1 MRNLFV
7 IVATLLLSIIYVDAQ
22 EKDLPLR
29 DIEKVDDGFIVTY
42 YFNNGFSQANKLV
55 PGTKF
60 WKIPGFELTTKSG
73 KPAIPFHLDTYAIPN
88 GVKASIQLLDCTF
101 TDSVFNL
108 SPALPPIP
116 DTDSSFSM
124 EAISPYK
131 GFYPTTV
138 ISKDDDY
145 SYRGTHLLDV
155 SIQPIQYKYENHII
169 RIFSKIRYKV
179 QYENDTSSA
188 NIPKP
193 TMRQSKRDQILN
205 NIITYG
211 ESTSGLQKQ
220 TSTVNSTLLDLD
232 NYLII
237 TTSQFLNALTPFVE
251 WKRTQGYD
259 VTVKYPTTGGWT
271 KEMVKNDINTFYQE
285 HPNTFKYLLIVGDET
300 HVPAYTCTYKDSVGL
315 TDLYYGVFGN
325 AFVPEIYRGRI
336 PVSSNNEAQ
345 IVLNKIIQYEKTP
358 TLNSD
363 FYNTGVNCAYFQDT
377 NDYNDY
383 GVLTYPKDGYEN
395 RSFVLTAEN
404 VLMHMEQNGK
414 TVHRVYCTKDT
425 ITPTNW
431 SNFYANGS
439 PLPNYLLR
447 PTFAWNGNTNDITN
461 YINMGTF
468 YILHRDHGYSTFW
481 GYPYYSRLN
490 IASLHNE
497 NKLPVVFSMDCLTG
511 QYDYPLGDCFAE
523 AFLKK
528 DNGGCVGIFA
538 ATQVSFTGY
547 SDALALGMFDAI
559 WPGLTPAFPTNTYIS
574 SINPQAPLY
583 KLGEILDQGLMKM
596 KQKYGNGSVVQF
608 MFGICHCF
616 GDPSMEMYTNQPSI
630 TPVPSITKE
639 NQTIFVHTTDTTSY
653 IVFYDKKESSIIEKY
668 QGNYAEYSF
677 QDDTDSVIVC
687 SYSHNVRP
695 FIRTIYRTDKYI
707 QNDTISGTRTYRAEN
722 KISIGN
728 NVTNQIPQGDVN
740 IINANIHMRAR
751 EVELHSGTSISNS
764 DLYIITSD

>member
-60 WKIPGFELTTKSG
+60 WKIPSFELTTKSG

-116 DTDSSFSM
+116 DTDSSFTI
-124 EAISPYK
+124 EAIIPYK

-155 SIQPIQYKYENHII
+155 SIQPIQYNYENHII
-169 RIFSKIRYKV
+169 RVFSKIKYKV
-179 QYENDTSSA
+179 QYENDLSSA

-193 TMRQSKRDQILN
+193 TMRQPKRDQILN

-271 KEMVKNDINTFYQE
+271 KEMVKNDINSFYQE

-300 HVPAYTCTYKDSVGL
+300 HVPAYTCTDGFSTGL
-315 TDLYYGVFGN
+315 TDLYYGVFDN
-325 AFVPEIYRGRI
+325 TFVPEIHRGRI
-336 PVSSNNEAQ
+336 PVSNNNEAQ

-363 FYNTGVNCAYFQDT
+363 FYNTGVNCAYFQDES
-377 NDYNDY
+377 
-383 GVLTYPKDGYEN
+383 PQDGYEDK
-395 RSFVLTAEN
+395 SFVLTSEN
-404 VLMHMEQNGK
+404 TLKYLEQNGK
-414 TVHRVYCTKDT
+414 NVNRVYYANTT
-425 ITPTNW
+425 TTPTNW
-431 SNFYANGS
+431 NNTNCAYGD

-447 PTFAWNGNTNDITN
+447 PFFAWNGNADNIID
-461 YINMGTF
+461 YINAGAF
-468 YILHRDHGYSTFW
+468 YVLYRGHGIPNLW
-481 GYPYYSRLN
+481 GEPHFAREHFAFL
-490 IASLHNE
+490 E
-497 NKLPVVFSMDCLTG
+497 NGKKLPIVFSITCRTG
-511 QYDYPLGDCFAE
+511 EYNYYDGNSFAE

-528 DNGGCVGIFA
+528 SNGGCVGIFA
-538 ATQVSFTGY
+538 ATQVSY
-547 SDALALGMFDAI
+547 SRHDDALTLGMFDAI
-559 WPGLTPAFPTNTYIS
+559 WPGLTPTFPTSTYIPS
-574 SINPQAPLY
+574 TNPQAPLY
-583 KLGEILDQGLMKM
+583 KLGEILDQGLWKV
-596 KQKYGNGSVVQF
+596 KQRYGNDYDVQYI
-608 MFGICHCF
+608 FGIFHCF
-616 GDPSMEMYTNQPSI
+616 GDPSMEMYTNQPSCAHS
-630 TPVPSITKE
+630 PSITKE
-639 NQTIFVHTTDTTSY
+639 GNRILVHTTDTTSY
-653 IVFYDKKESSIIEKY
+653 IVFYDKKESSTIEKY

-687 SYSHNVRP
+687 SYGHNLIP
-695 FIRTIYRTDKYI
+695 FVQTIYRTDKYI
-707 QNDTISGTRTYRAEN
+707 QNETISGTKTYRVDN
-722 KISIGN
+722 KIYVGN
-728 NVTNQIPQGDVN
+728 HVTNQIQQGDVN
-740 IINANIHMRAR
+740 IINANVKMQGR
-751 EVELHSGTSISNS
+751 EVELQSGITITNSNFE
-764 DLYIITSD
+764 IRTSD